1 MKCRCVKTFPYEKMG
16 HVRIL
21 EVKKKKKKMLNEGD
35 IAKMNKIKTS
45 VERGEYVTMVSHAG
59 PVHSLGWQVT
69 KQI

>member
-1 MKCRCVKTFPYEKMG
+1 MLGFLR
-16 HVRIL
+16 L
-21 EVKKKKKKMLNEGD
+21 KKKKKMLNEGD

-45 VERGEYVTMVSHAG
+45 IERGEYVTMVSHAG